1 MKLSIS
7 CTQAGKCI
15 GTVSSAL
22 EAVDID
28 ALLAHVTSWEAGGL
42 VGHSSVDIECLL
54 LLLLLLL
61 LGWGSGGEVGCCCY
75 LCGGG
80 WDRGGSSWLGSRGEE
95 GVAGAAC

>member
-7 CTQAGKCI
+7 RTQAGKGI

-28 ALLAHVTSWEAGGL
+28 ALLAHVASREAGGL
-42 VGHSSVDIECLL
+42 VGHSSVDIDC
-54 LLLLLLL
+54 LLLLL
-61 LGWGSGGEVGCCCY
+61 LGWGGGGEIGCC
-75 LCGGG
+75 LCGGS
-80 WDRGGSSWLGSRGEE
+80 GGQGGGSWLGSCCEE

>member
-7 CTQAGKCI
+7 RTQAGKGI

-28 ALLAHVTSWEAGGL
+28 ALLAHVASREAGGL
-42 VGHSSVDIECLL
+42 VGHSSIDIDC
-54 LLLLLLL
+54 LLLLLL
-61 LGWGSGGEVGCCCY
+61 LGWGGGGEIGCC
-75 LCGGG
+75 LCGGSWG
-80 WDRGGSSWLGSRGEE
+80 QGGGSWLGSCCEE